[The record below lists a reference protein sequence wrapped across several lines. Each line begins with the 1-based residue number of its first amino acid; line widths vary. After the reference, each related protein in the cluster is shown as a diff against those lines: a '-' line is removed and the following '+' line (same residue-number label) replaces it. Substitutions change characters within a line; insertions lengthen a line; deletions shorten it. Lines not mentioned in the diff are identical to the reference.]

1 MNQNMMS
8 IEETSF
14 SVESPRIAGVAT
26 GGFLLI
32 IFCSYWRNEH
42 DANLVLISCACGVLF
57 LFLVTLKYL

>member
-14 SVESPRIAGVAT
+14 LVESPRIAGVAT

-32 IFCSYWRNEH
+32 IFFVHIGGMSMMQ
-42 DANLVLISCACGVLF
+42 
-57 LFLVTLKYL
+57 T